1 MKSISKISL
10 PKILLSAAAL
20 AVSASAFGQGLLGN
34 SSGRETGSNGIL
46 AVVEDRVITRD
57 EVMKEV
63 EPFIPQIRQ
72 KSLSEFEFN
81 KRVGDYIREIVQNMI
96 DRELIVKDFR
106 DKGMTIPQSYL
117 DSNFDDYL
125 KREFNGDRAEF
136 LKFVQSQG
144 KTIKQFKQEQEK
156 DLIVGYMQN
165 NKRQAVAEISPKK
178 IKDYYEANKAKW
190 YTPASAKISLITLK
204 TGRTATLDENRKL
217 AKEIVDKFNA
227 GEKFSELARKYSK
240 DDSSAKGGEW
250 GWYKK
255 GELNPLLDKQAF
267 AIEAG
272 KITEPVEIGDMIF
285 ILKVEEKKPEGISP
299 IDDVREQIEWTIAE
313 QNGREIYRKWVEGL
327 RQKAYI
333 KYFK

>member
-217 AKEIVDKFNA
+217 AKEIVAKFNA

-285 ILKVEEKKPEGISP
+285 ILKVEEKKPEGISS

>member
-217 AKEIVDKFNA
+217 AKEIVAKFNA

-272 KITEPVEIGDMIF
+272 KTTEPVEIGDMIF

>member
-20 AVSASAFGQGLLGN
+20 AVSAAAFGQGLLGN

-217 AKEIVDKFNA
+217 AKEIVAKFNA

>member
-46 AVVEDRVITRD
+46 AVVEDRIITRD

-217 AKEIVDKFNA
+217 AKEIVAKFNA

>member
-1 MKSISKISL
+1 
-10 PKILLSAAAL
+10 
-20 AVSASAFGQGLLGN
+20 
-34 SSGRETGSNGIL
+34 
-46 AVVEDRVITRD
+46 
-57 EVMKEV
+57 MKEV

-144 KTIKQFKQEQEK
+144 KTIKQFKKEQEK

>member
-204 TGRTATLDENRKL
+204 TCRTATLDENRKL
-217 AKEIVDKFNA
+217 AKEIVAKFNA

>member
-106 DKGMTIPQSYL
+106 DKSMTIPQSYL

-217 AKEIVDKFNA
+217 AKEIVAKFNA

>member
-217 AKEIVDKFNA
+217 AKEIVAKFNA

-255 GELNPLLDKQAF
+255 GELNPLLDMQAF

>member
-1 MKSISKISL
+1 
-10 PKILLSAAAL
+10 
-20 AVSASAFGQGLLGN
+20 
-34 SSGRETGSNGIL
+34 
-46 AVVEDRVITRD
+46 
-57 EVMKEV
+57 MKEV

-217 AKEIVDKFNA
+217 AKEIVAKFNA

>member
-217 AKEIVDKFNA
+217 AKEIVAKFNA

-285 ILKVEEKKPEGISP
+285 ILKVEEKKTEGISP

>member
-165 NKRQAVAEISPKK
+165 NKRLAVAEISPKK

-217 AKEIVDKFNA
+217 AKEIVAKFNA